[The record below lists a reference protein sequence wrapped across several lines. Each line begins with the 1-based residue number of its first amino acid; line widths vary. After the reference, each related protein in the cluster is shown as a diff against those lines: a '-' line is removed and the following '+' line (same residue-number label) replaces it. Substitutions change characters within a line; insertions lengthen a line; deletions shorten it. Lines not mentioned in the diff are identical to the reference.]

1 MVLSVDSNHI
11 EIAQVDYDIGD
22 FPGNIFFSL
31 LHWWAI
37 ISLLSI
43 VWDTDINYEK
53 GGVSLRVLQM
63 LKWILG

>member
-22 FPGNIFFSL
+22 FPGNIIFFSL

-53 GGVSLRVLQM
+53 GGVREYF
-63 LKWILG
+63 KC